1 MSKAL
6 DYDLSSALAE
16 SWFLPA
22 EDSFGFCVMFG
33 ILGSF
38 KSIYKF

>member
-1 MSKAL
+1 MSKDV
-6 DYDLSSALAE
+6 DYDLSSALVE
-16 SWFLPA
+16 PWFLPA
-22 EDSFGFCVMFG
+22 EDSFCYCVMFG